1 MCGFAGAFEPGVPDD
16 AWRSR
21 LSAMAGALVH
31 RGPDDE
37 GLWWDAGTGIGLA
50 FRRLAILDLSAEGHQ
65 PMTSASGRYVIAF
78 NGEVFNFAALRE
90 ELDREGFRNWRGHS
104 DTEVM
109 LAAVETWGLVPAV
122 SRFVGMFAFALWD
135 RADRR
140 LHLVRDRL
148 GIKPLSWGRC
158 GNVLLFG
165 SEMTALRRHPAF
177 DAPLDRNAIASFLR
191 FNFVP
196 SPGSAFAGFRKLE
209 PGTIRTFDLAAG
221 AVRGEGALERYWSFR
236 DVVERGI
243 ERPFDGTDGEAL
255 DELERRL
262 QESVRL
268 RMIADVPLGA
278 FLSGGVDS
286 SLVVALMRRAGT
298 GPVKTFTIGFEEPDY
313 DESGFAREVARRLG
327 TEHTEQILGASET
340 LAAVPRV
347 AALFDEPFSDSSQ
360 IPTLLVS
367 ELARRHVTV
376 SLSGDGGD
384 ESFAGYK
391 RYALAADLERSLGRV
406 PYPLRRVLA
415 GALCAVPVGP
425 ANRRLG
431 FLDPWLRRY
440 GSGGAAGDKIRK
452 LAELLALP
460 DGRAVYLDLLSHWKR
475 PESVVP
481 GAREL
486 TRLADT
492 IGLPDAIG
500 DAVERGMADDTLA
513 YLPDDILVKVDRT
526 SMSVGLEAR
535 VPLLDHRVVEFAW
548 RLPRRAKVR
557 DGRGKWALRELLYR
571 HLPRE
576 LVDRPKMGFGLPI
589 DHWLR
594 GPLRPW
600 AEDLLS
606 EERLRREGLLD
617 PAPVR
622 EKWTEHLSGR
632 RNWHYYLWD
641 VLMLE
646 SWRDSHRV

>member
-1 MCGFAGAFEPGVPDD
+1 MCGFAGAFEIGTPDD
-16 AWRSR
+16 AWRDR
-21 LSAMAGALVH
+21 LGAMAKALVH

-37 GLWWDAGTGIGLA
+37 GLWWDPAAGIGLA
-50 FRRLAILDLSAEGHQ
+50 FRRLAILDLSVEGHQ
-65 PMTSASGRYVIAF
+65 PMTSPSGRHVIAF
-78 NGEVFNFAALRE
+78 NGEVFNFAELRE
-90 ELDREGFRNWRGHS
+90 ELDREGPRNWRGHS

-109 LAAVETWGLVPAV
+109 LAAIETWGLPGAV

-135 RADRR
+135 RSERR

-148 GIKPLSWGRC
+148 GIKPLYWGRC
-158 GNVLLFG
+158 GATLLFG

-177 DAPLDRNAIASFLR
+177 DAPLDRDAIASYLR

-196 SPGSAFAGFRKLE
+196 APGCAFAGFRKLE
-209 PGTIRTFDLAAG
+209 PGAIRTFDLSDG
-221 AVRGEGALERYWSFR
+221 RPTSESRLERYWSFR
-236 DVVERGI
+236 EVVERGR
-243 ERPFDGTDGEAL
+243 EHPFEGTDGEAI

-262 QESVRL
+262 SESVRL

-278 FLSGGVDS
+278 FLSGGIDS
-286 SLVVALMRRAGT
+286 SLVVALMRRVSTGT
-298 GPVKTFTIGFEEPDY
+298 VKTFTIGFEEREY
-313 DESGFAREVARRLG
+313 DESGYAREVAGRLG
-327 TEHTEQILGASET
+327 TEHTERILGAGET
-340 LAAVPRV
+340 LAAVPRI
-347 AALFDEPFSDSSQ
+347 AALFDEPFADSSQ
-360 IPTLLVS
+360 VPTLLVS

-391 RYALAADLERSLGRV
+391 RYALAADLERSLGRI
-406 PYPLRRVLA
+406 PRPARAVLA
-415 GALCAVPVGP
+415 AALGKVPVAA
-425 ANRRLG
+425 ANRGLS

-440 GSGGAAGDKIRK
+440 GSGGAAGDKLRK
-452 LAELLALP
+452 LAELLALR

-475 PESVVP
+475 PEAVVP
-481 GAREL
+481 GSREL
-486 TRLADT
+486 LRLADG
-492 IGLPDAIG
+492 IGLLESLRDPI
-500 DAVERGMADDTLA
+500 ERGMADDTLA

-548 RLPRRAKVR
+548 QLPLRLKVR
-557 DGRGKWALRELLYR
+557 EGNGKWALRQVLYR

-589 DHWLR
+589 DSWLR
-594 GPLRPW
+594 GPLRAW
-600 AEDLLS
+600 AEDLLA
-606 EERLRREGLLD
+606 EDRLRRGGLLD

-622 EKWTEHLSGR
+622 EKWAEHLSGR

-646 SWRDSHRV
+646 SWREAHRA